1 MGRKVHPYGFRLKV
15 IRDWKSR
22 WFAEGREYADLLK
35 EDREI
40 RELIYSGVWKRA
52 RDGERGGRRRG
63 DNQSS
68 ISRVE
73 IERFPPNQVSI
84 VIWTARPGVVI
95 GRKGD
100 NVKELRQRIERLTG
114 GKRVH
119 VDVQEVEQPDLDAKL
134 VAENIV
140 SQLERRIYHSRAM
153 KRAVRQAMRE
163 GAEGIKVMCSGRL
176 AGSEMARR
184 EWIRE
189 GRVPLH
195 TLRADIDYAQEEAL
209 TTYGRIGVKVWIYKG
224 EILPQKSASTG
235 SASK

>member
-1 MGRKVHPYGFRLKV
+1 LGRKVHPYGFRLKV

-22 WFAEGREYADLLK
+22 WFAEGREYSDLLQ
-35 EDREI
+35 EDHAI
-40 RELIYSGVWKRA
+40 RDLVYAAMRSRS
-52 RDGERGGRRRG
+52 RDG
-63 DNQSS
+63 QSG

-73 IERFPPNQVSI
+73 IERFPPNQLSVI
-84 VIWTARPGVVI
+84 IWTARPGVVI
-95 GRKGD
+95 GRKGE
-100 NVKELRQRIERLTG
+100 NVKNLRQSIEKLSG

-140 SQLERRIYHSRAM
+140 AQLEKRIYHNRAM
-153 KRAVRQAMRE
+153 KRAVRQAMRA
-163 GAEGIKVMCSGRL
+163 GAEGIKVACKGRL

-184 EWIRE
+184 EWVRE
-189 GRVPLH
+189 GRVPLQ

-224 EILPQKSASTG
+224 EILPQKSASTEG
-235 SASK
+235 SS

>member
-22 WFAEGREYADLLK
+22 WFAEGREYADLLL
-35 EDREI
+35 EDEAI
-40 RELIYSGVWKRA
+40 RELIYREMRA
-52 RDGERGGRRRG
+52 RSRDG
-63 DNQSS
+63 QSG

-73 IERFPPNQVSI
+73 IERFPPNQVSVI
-84 VIWTARPGVVI
+84 VWTARPGVVI
-95 GRKGD
+95 GRKGE
-100 NVKELRQRIERLTG
+100 NVKAMRRSIEELTG

-140 SQLERRIYHSRAM
+140 AQLEKRIYHSRAM
-153 KRAVRQAMRE
+153 KRALRQAMRS

-184 EWIRE
+184 EWMRE
-189 GRVPLH
+189 GRVPLQ

-224 EILPQKSASTG
+224 EILPKKTSMAEE
-235 SASK
+235 AL

>member
-22 WFAEGREYADLLK
+22 WFAEGREYSDLLQ

-40 RELIYSGVWKRA
+40 RNLVYTSMRERS
-52 RDGERGGRRRG
+52 RDG
-63 DNQSS
+63 QSG

-73 IERFPPNQVSI
+73 IERFPPNQVSVI
-84 VIWTARPGVVI
+84 IWTARPGVVI
-95 GRKGD
+95 GRRGES
-100 NVKELRQRIERLTG
+100 VKALRQSIEQLSG

-140 SQLERRIYHSRAM
+140 AQLEKRIYHNRAM
-153 KRAVRQAMRE
+153 KRALRQAMRA

-184 EWIRE
+184 EWMRE
-189 GRVPLH
+189 GRVPLQ

-224 EILPQKSASTG
+224 EVLPQKASPVEG
-235 SASK
+235 AS